1 MLVNL
6 STAGTVDLSLHMGP
20 HSLEFCFEDGD
31 RAEADIAYLGLKNG
45 SHCKVHRVE
54 VKAWGRPHFLPPK
67 MGEIVPAPVLDQFGH
82 VGQDSVQLEGARGP
96 GIL

>member
-1 MLVNL
+1 
-6 STAGTVDLSLHMGP
+6 MGP
-20 HSLEFCFEDGD
+20 HGLEFCLEDRD
-31 RAEADIAYLGLKNG
+31 RAVADFAYLGLKHG

-54 VKAWGRPHFLPPK
+54 VKAWVRPHLQPPK
-67 MGEIVPAPVLDQFGH
+67 QEEIVPAPVLDQFGH

>member
-6 STAGTVDLSLHMGP
+6 GTAGTVDLSRNMGP
-20 HSLEFCFEDGD
+20 HGLEFCFEDGD
-31 RAEADIAYLGLKNG
+31 RAVADIAYLGLKHG

-82 VGQDSVQLEGARGP
+82 VGQDFVQLEGARGP